1 MSKPLN
7 TAVDSGLFVS
17 TTAIMDGSDT
27 TKTGEYYTLSDFENK
42 SAFLKEIQEDYAVRG
57 SMVTPTFVFSDVPT
71 TFKPLNLIGDND
83 LDAQVWQFLE
93 IEDEDQ
99 LDMTVAFAAIFGMEN
114 GSKEKSAV
122 EATRE
127 LAESRY
133 FGKHDN
139 DVDYAYSE
147 LENRGFMENL
157 PPIIENNLDIDTIAS
172 QLIMN
177 DNVKISEIP
186 NGRFYFRSY

>member
-7 TAVDSGLFVS
+7 TAVDSTLFVT

-27 TKTGEYYTLSDFENK
+27 THVGEHYTLSDFESK
-42 SAFLKEIQEDYAVRG
+42 SAFFKEIKEDFAIRG
-57 SMVTPTFVFSDVPT
+57 SMVTPTFVFLDVPI
-71 TFKPLNLIGDND
+71 TFKPLNLVSDND
-83 LDAQVWQFLE
+83 LDAQIWQFLE
-93 IEDEDQ
+93 IEDEEQ
-99 LDMTVAFAAIFGMEN
+99 LDMTVAFAAIFGMEC

-147 LENRGFMENL
+147 LEAKGFMENL
-157 PPIIENNLDIDTIAS
+157 PPIIENNLDIDNIAS

-177 DNVKISEIP
+177 DNVKISETP